1 MDPLLFYYKG
11 IAYLWSI
18 IHKKGV
24 YIMTSMEFQQWKQNF
39 IRDYLDETDDME
51 VLEKIK
57 KYAKSISPRK
67 RTLAL
72 VSITRR
78 KR

>member
-1 MDPLLFYYKG
+1 MAPLLFYYKG

-24 YIMTSMEFQQWKQNF
+24 YVMTF
-39 IRDYLDETDDME
+39 IRDYLEEIDDME

-57 KYAKSISPRK
+57 KEPLLENAAKE
-67 RTLAL
+67 
-72 VSITRR
+72 
-78 KR
+78 

>member
-1 MDPLLFYYKG
+1 
-11 IAYLWSI
+11 
-18 IHKKGV
+18 
-24 YIMTSMEFQQWKQNF
+24 MTAMEFQQWKQNF

-57 KYAKSISPRK
+57 KYAKHIYPRK

-72 VSITRR
+72 VSFTRR